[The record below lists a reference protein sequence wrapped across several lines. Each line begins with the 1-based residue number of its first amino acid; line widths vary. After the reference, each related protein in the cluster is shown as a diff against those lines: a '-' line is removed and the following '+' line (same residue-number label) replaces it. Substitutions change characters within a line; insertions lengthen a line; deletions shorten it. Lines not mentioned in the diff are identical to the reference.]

1 MMVKIV
7 LLLVCA
13 TLLAGSAHTV
23 EANQGDVKQ
32 QLKDNP
38 RGTPEEYY
46 TQVIKALE
54 EKILA
59 IQTGLSGL
67 NNTVIANQKEVMR
80 VNCNVSRNSRDIST
94 NTNGIKTNQKSIAA
108 NNEDDH
114 SYSKKLDQLAVYP
127 CNCSDALVGAYYTLC
142 KSFTAVSQGFGAFC
156 GRSDCTKAWNPTANF
171 QLNRG
176 VRCCQLCTG
185 TAEEAAAYALAHP
198 TPPAMECQAT
208 DKP

>member
-1 MMVKIV
+1 MMAKIV
-7 LLLVCA
+7 SLLVCV

-32 QLKDNP
+32 LKDDP

-59 IQTGLSGL
+59 IQTGLSDL

-80 VNCNVSRNSRDIST
+80 VNSNVSRNSRDIST

-108 NNEDDH
+108 NNEDIH
-114 SYSKKLDQLAVYP
+114 YYSKKLDQLAVFP
-127 CNCSDALVGAYYTLC
+127 CNCSDALVDAYYTLC
-142 KSFTAVSQGFGAFC
+142 KSSTAVSQGFGTYC
-156 GRSDCTKAWNPTANF
+156 KGSNCTNAWTPTAD
-171 QLNRG
+171 LAANRG
-176 VRCCQLCTG
+176 VRCCELCTG
-185 TAEEAAAYALAHP
+185 TAEESAAYALANP
-198 TPPAMECQAT
+198 PPPAMWSQAT
-208 DKP
+208 YKP